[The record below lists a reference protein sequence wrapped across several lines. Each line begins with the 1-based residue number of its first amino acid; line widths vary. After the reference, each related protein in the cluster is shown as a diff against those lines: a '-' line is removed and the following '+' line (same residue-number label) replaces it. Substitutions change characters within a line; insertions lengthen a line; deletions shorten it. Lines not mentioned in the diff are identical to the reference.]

1 MEIFGNPIS
10 GYTTEYY
17 TEIIEKGAELN
28 KSKLAGI
35 VNDNSNIYT
44 QGVKCGKNYKKM
56 GDKNGN

>member
-17 TEIIEKGAELN
+17 IKIIEESAR
-28 KSKLAGI
+28 KSKFEGI
-35 VNDNSNIYT
+35 VNDNSNHYT
-44 QGVKCGKNYKKM
+44 QSVKCEKNYKRI